1 MHACYRVATVTAGGV
16 RPHFLRT
23 TETGSSQKAKQRAS
37 THAVAHVTACTR
49 VHERSCMCRHDRHII
64 NATMHA
70 HAHAPCGPIPVAGVS
85 TDTFSSGNDAARVR
99 LVSLNIPART
109 NNYLSCSEHG
119 WMGSQG
125 CAQMRPNKR
134 MPGKRGNHTMT
145 KIEHAIMITV
155 RMI

>member
-1 MHACYRVATVTAGGV
+1 MIHACRTVVTATAEGPQP
-16 RPHFLRT
+16 RFLEPPKSEVFGKRDR
-23 TETGSSQKAKQRAS
+23 EPRRMLWRMLR
-37 THAVAHVTACTR
+37 H
-49 VHERSCMCRHDRHII
+49 VHERSCMCRHDRHMCH
-64 NATMHA
+64 ATMHA

-134 MPGKRGNHTMT
+134 MPEERGSHTMT
-145 KIEHAIMITV
+145 KIESAIMITV